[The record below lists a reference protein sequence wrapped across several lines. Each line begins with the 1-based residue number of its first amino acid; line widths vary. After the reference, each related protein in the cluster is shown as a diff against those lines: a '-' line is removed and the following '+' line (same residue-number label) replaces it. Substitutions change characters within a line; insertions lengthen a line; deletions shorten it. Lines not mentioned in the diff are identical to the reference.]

1 VSATPAGREPAA
13 GAPVMDVERLVSMAN
28 QIGDFFAAYPAG
40 QREEGVRN
48 HLRNYWDPRM
58 RAALLAHVAAT
69 GGKGLHAHVLAG
81 ARLLGNGA
89 TERAAYAGPPRAEG
103 PGMRARGE

>member
-1 VSATPAGREPAA
+1 MSATPAGCESA
-13 GAPVMDVERLVSMAN
+13 GGSPVMDVERLVSMAN
-28 QIGDFFAAYPAG
+28 QIGDFFAPYPPG

-58 RAALLAHVAAT
+58 RTALLAHVAAT

-81 ARLLGNGA
+81 ARLLGNGD
-89 TERAAYAGPPRAEG
+89 TERAAYAGPPWAEG
-103 PGMRARGE
+103 PGIRARGE

>member
-1 VSATPAGREPAA
+1 MSATPAGREPAA

-58 RAALLAHVAAT
+58 RAALLAHMAAT
-69 GGKGLHAHVLAG
+69 GGEGLHAHVLAG
-81 ARLLGNGA
+81 ARLLDHA
-89 TERAAYAGPPRAEG
+89 ARERAAYAGPPRADTA
-103 PGMRARGE
+103 GMSSAGE